1 MQALYKTFHKVQSFV
16 LKSKSTFPAIFL
28 RAKPIPEV
36 CMILADGA
44 ESTPTRHLSPKTDYR
59 EILRKAGD

>member
-1 MQALYKTFHKVQSFV
+1 MEALYKTFHKVQSFV
-16 LKSKSTFPAIFL
+16 LKSKATFPANFL
-28 RAKPIPEV
+28 REKPIPEV
-36 CMILADGA
+36 RMILADGA